1 MRQYSNAYVVGFATA
16 VCLVCSIVVSTAAV
30 ALRDRQDRNKVLDR
44 QTQVLV
50 VAGLLEE
57 GQKTSPENVEH
68 LFGDNIQIRVVN
80 LATGEYDD
88 SVDAATF
95 DQRKATKDP
104 AASHEAPVNNA
115 GITRVP
121 TFALVYQRVE
131 DQEVQSLIL
140 PIEGKGLWSTLY
152 GYLALAPDTTT
163 IEGITFYEHGETPGL
178 GGEIDN
184 PSWKSVWIGRQ
195 AFDENWQPAVEVIKG
210 LAGPVAEDPYRVDG
224 LSGATLTAR
233 GVSDLVRFWLG
244 KDGFEPYLAN
254 FRAERSAS

>member
-1 MRQYSNAYVVGFATA
+1 MRQYSNAYIIGFATA
-16 VCLVCSIVVSTAAV
+16 VCLVCSIVVSTSAV
-30 ALRDRQDRNKVLDR
+30 ALRERQDRNKVLDR

-57 GQKTSPENVEH
+57 GQKASPEEVEKI
-68 LFGDNIQIRVVN
+68 FEENIQIRLVN
-80 LATGEYDD
+80 LSTGEYDD
-88 SVDAATF
+88 AVDAATY

-104 AASHEAPVNNA
+104 AASHTAPENKA
-115 GITRVP
+115 GVSRLP
-121 TFALVYQRVE
+121 NLALVYQRVE
-131 DQEVQSLIL
+131 NEDVQSLIL

-152 GYLALAPDTTT
+152 GYLALATDTTT

-210 LAGPVAEDPYRVDG
+210 FAGPVAEDPYRVDG

-244 KDGFEPYLAN
+244 EEGFEPYLAN
-254 FRAERSAS
+254 FRTERSPS